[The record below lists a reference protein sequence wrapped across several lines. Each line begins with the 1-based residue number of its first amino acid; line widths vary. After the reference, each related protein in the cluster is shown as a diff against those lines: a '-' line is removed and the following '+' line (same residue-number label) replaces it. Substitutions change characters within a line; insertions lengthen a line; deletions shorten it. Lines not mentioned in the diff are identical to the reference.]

1 MKQYVEVEQAWYN
14 ELIRTKAKWE
24 LLIDLC
30 IHKAYPKYDTEEVND
45 WVNDYYSQIGIK
57 MDEPTI
63 DVPKEPKI
71 RINEEDRYKT
81 FITLTKG
88 E

>member
-1 MKQYVEVEQAWYN
+1 M
-14 ELIRTKAKWE
+14 
-24 LLIDLC
+24 
-30 IHKAYPKYDTEEVND
+30 ND